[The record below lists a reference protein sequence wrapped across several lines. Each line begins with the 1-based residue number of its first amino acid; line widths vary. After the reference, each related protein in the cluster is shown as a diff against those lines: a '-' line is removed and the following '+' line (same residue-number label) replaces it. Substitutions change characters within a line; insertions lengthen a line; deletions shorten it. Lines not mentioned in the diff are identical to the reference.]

1 MIDSSYLTL
10 FDYEIIGWLKAK
22 IVFEDSEREFRKKEK
37 EEEKKFLDKKIK
49 WIFIRIWETKKII

>member
-37 EEEKKFLDKKIK
+37 EEEKKFLEKKLNEFLLENEK
-49 WIFIRIWETKKII
+49 QKK